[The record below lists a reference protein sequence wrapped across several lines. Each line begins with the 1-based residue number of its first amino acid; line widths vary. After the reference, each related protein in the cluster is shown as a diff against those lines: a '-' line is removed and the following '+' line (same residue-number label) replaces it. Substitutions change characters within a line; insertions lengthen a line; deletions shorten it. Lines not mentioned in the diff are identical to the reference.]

1 MKSFPEAKDHSE
13 IYFPHKDLNE
23 YLLSKIKT
31 KIEIQQ
37 QDDLKLKLKEQESE
51 SVEGHQIYNRKR

>member
-37 QDDLKLKLKEQESE
+37 QDDLKLNQKEQESE
-51 SVEGHQIYNRKR
+51 TAQAHQFYKRKR